1 MFNIGKIVNTHGL
14 HGEVK
19 VNRITDFEERFEV
32 GNRVFA
38 VKDDDNPVEFQIT
51 SHRTHKGFDLLS
63 FEGLDTIDGAE
74 RLKGA
79 MLKIGEDQLTEL
91 EEGEYYYFEI
101 IGCTVHTVEG
111 QVIGRV
117 IEVLSPGAN
126 DVWVVKRQQ
135 KKDALI
141 PYIEEVVKEVN
152 MREKKIIIQPIEGL
166 LD

>member
-19 VNRITDFEERFEV
+19 VNRITDFEERFVV
-32 GNRVFA
+32 GNKVFA
-38 VKDDDNPVEFQIT
+38 VKDDGNPVELQII
-51 SHRTHKGFDLLS
+51 SHRTHKGFDLL
-63 FEGLDTIDGAE
+63 FFDGLNTIDDAE
-74 RLKGA
+74 QLKGA